1 MEVSSCGH
9 VQDQDQDPDMVL
21 QLHEDHS
28 AA

>member
-1 MEVSSCGH
+1 MEVGSRGH
-9 VQDQDQDPDMVL
+9 VQDQDPDMVL